1 MPPAPGQWR
10 MSGQSSSGE
19 FWSQARPSG
28 CRTGILLHLYALHI
42 AGAPRSAATFNSKAC
57 QLWEARN
64 ASYGT
69 SEEGTTRGDSCI
81 LYQVSASA
89 VNMGEPPSLALPG
102 TWQRFVCG
110 LVCAF
115 HHGGP
120 RAQHSARR
128 SPTHGCYVPRGS
140 FTSGTPINLSN

>member
-10 MSGQSSSGE
+10 TSGQSSSGE

-69 SEEGTTRGDSCI
+69 SEREPPEGTAAFYTRSVHQ
-81 LYQVSASA
+81 LSTWESL
-89 VNMGEPPSLALPG
+89 PPWHSLAPG
-102 TWQRFVCG
+102 RDLCVGWSVPFIMVAPG
-110 LVCAF
+110 PSIVL
-115 HHGGP
+115 GGP
-120 RAQHSARR
+120 QHVGAMSLGALL
-128 SPTHGCYVPRGS
+128 H
-140 FTSGTPINLSN
+140 LEHL